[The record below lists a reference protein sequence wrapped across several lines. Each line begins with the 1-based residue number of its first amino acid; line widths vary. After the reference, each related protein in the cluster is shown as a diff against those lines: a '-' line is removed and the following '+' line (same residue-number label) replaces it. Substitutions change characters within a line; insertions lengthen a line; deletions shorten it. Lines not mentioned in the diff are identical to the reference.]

1 MYLKYY
7 LKRMYF
13 KILNITATGD
23 SEWERQFD
31 IKETELSAM
40 SDQVLQLHEVMIRLI
55 EVIRDEANRL
65 RTCGT
70 A

>member
-1 MYLKYY
+1 MSLCC
-7 LKRMYF
+7 
-13 KILNITATGD
+13 KILNTIANDD

-40 SDQVLQLHEVMIRLI
+40 SDQVLQLHVVMIRLI